1 MTQKAHDN
9 IMDMFAKA
17 HKRERAGNRDG
28 ALNMLRKAASVFEDH
43 DLEDASQS
51 VWDIVRRGKR
61 DKEFN
66 LSDEIDSVQESEPV
80 TQGIRAVRET
90 SEEDDPETK
99 KVREDTEFEKASS
112 AKQKETKA
120 LARYMKSQRKLRERA
135 LETGPKG
142 GKYYTIAGGKKV
154 YVKG

>member
-90 SEEDDPETK
+90 SEEDDGETK
-99 KVREDTEFEKASS
+99 EGREDTEFE
-112 AKQKETKA
+112 
-120 LARYMKSQRKLRERA
+120 
-135 LETGPKG
+135 
-142 GKYYTIAGGKKV
+142 
-154 YVKG
+154 